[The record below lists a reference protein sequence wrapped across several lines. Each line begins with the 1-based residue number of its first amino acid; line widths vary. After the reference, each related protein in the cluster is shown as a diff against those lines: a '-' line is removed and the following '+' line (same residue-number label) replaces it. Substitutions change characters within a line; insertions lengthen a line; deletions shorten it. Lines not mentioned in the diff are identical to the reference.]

1 MNKKD
6 LKIVFYGTP
15 DFAVKSLQA
24 IIDAGYNVV
33 AVVTAP
39 DKPAGRGKKLTQSP
53 VKKYAVEQNLK
64 VLQPEKLKDP
74 AFLEELKKLRPDLQV
89 VVAFRMLPKEVWSL
103 PPLGTFNL
111 HASLLPQYRG
121 ASPINFA
128 LINGEK
134 ETGLTTFFIDDKIDT
149 GNIILQEKT
158 QIKDTDNFES
168 LHDKMMLQGADLV
181 VRTIETIL
189 KGNFKLINQ
198 NDLIKPGETLK
209 PAPKIN
215 KKDCEINWN
224 RPVDEVYN
232 FIRGLSPWPAA
243 FTMLKDKE
251 GKELY
256 VKIFKV
262 EKENHVSQNEPGQ
275 VETDNKN
282 FLRIYCKDGSVLVK
296 ELQLPGKKRMKTVE
310 LLRGFSFDDRVTT
323 GEQN

>member
-282 FLRIYCKDGSVLVK
+282 FLRIYCKDGSILVK